1 MDRFHEVTKKRIW
14 NDNLRTL
21 ITLAVVFVLVLVSM
35 LGTYKVLLINSR
47 KMGHELIQSYASDE
61 ERSIAVYNTIIKM
74 GISSMESSEES
85 GSPEEISIKMQDFFK
100 KWCEF
105 KNAYENEK
113 AEIK

>member
-47 KMGHELIQSYASDE
+47 KMGHELYKAMLPT
-61 ERSIAVYNTIIKM
+61 RSGALPFTTP
-74 GISSMESSEES
+74 S
-85 GSPEEISIKMQDFFK
+85 
-100 KWCEF
+100 
-105 KNAYENEK
+105 
-113 AEIK
+113 